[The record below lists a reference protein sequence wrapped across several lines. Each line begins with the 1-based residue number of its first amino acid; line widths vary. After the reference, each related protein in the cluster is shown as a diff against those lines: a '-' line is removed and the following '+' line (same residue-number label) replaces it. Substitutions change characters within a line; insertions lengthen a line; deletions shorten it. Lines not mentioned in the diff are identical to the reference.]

1 MNTMYKFLFALCLIF
16 AAHGVSAKHTNEEYY
31 REVRKSFPV
40 NANVVLNFDVNFGH
54 VTATSWDQNHMEILV
69 KINVDVKSEKRAEQI
84 FQGIQITESA
94 TNPSV
99 RVNPGN
105 SKGNNESYDI
115 YVEVKMPK
123 STTFTGDINF
133 GNLSV
138 TTLTGAVN
146 MRVEYGNVTITEAL
160 NNDNDIDVAFGNIII
175 DYCGGGVINEQYG
188 NVRVK
193 NAKGSIEIDTDFGN
207 VEVRGFTKECKRIE
221 IDCDYG
227 NIEVNTKE
235 LGYKLKAKVEYGDL
249 DVESG
254 NIKVDKDEL
263 GLSKSAHGTYGDGNT
278 ELDLECN
285 FGNIEVE

>member
-1 MNTMYKFLFALCLIF
+1 MKTMYKFFFALCLIF
-16 AAHGVSAKHTNEEYY
+16 ATHGVFAKNTTEEYY

-84 FQGIQITESA
+84 FQGVQITESA

-123 STTFTGDINF
+123 TTTFTGDINF

-138 TTLTGAVN
+138 NSMSGPVN
-146 MRVEYGNVTITEAL
+146 MRIEYGNVTITEAL
-160 NNDNDIDVAFGNIII
+160 SNDNDIDVAFGNIII
-175 DYCGGGVINEQYG
+175 DVCGGGVINEQYG

-193 NAKGSIEIDTDFGN
+193 NAKGSMEIDTDFGN

-227 NIEVNTKE
+227 NIEVNTKG

-249 DVESG
+249 DVEGSS
-254 NIKVDKDEL
+254 IKVHKDEL
-263 GLSKSAHGTYGDGNT
+263 GLSKSANGSTGDANT

-285 FGNIEVE
+285 FGSIELE